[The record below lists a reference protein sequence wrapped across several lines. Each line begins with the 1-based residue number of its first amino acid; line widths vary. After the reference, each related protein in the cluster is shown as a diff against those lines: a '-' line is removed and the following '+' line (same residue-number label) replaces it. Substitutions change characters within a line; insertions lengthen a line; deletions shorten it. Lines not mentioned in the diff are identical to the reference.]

1 MALEDFYEGD
11 EHFCKYSLSFQNY
24 WETFPFQVELLSLL
38 EGNVVLARP
47 ISYHLGKNYL
57 AWFDSAPGVLEGLS
71 PRQCLNSDAGI
82 KRLKMA
88 LLRFPC

>member
-11 EHFCKYSLSFQNY
+11 EHFCKYSLSFQSY
-24 WETFPFQVELLSLL
+24 WETYPFQVELLSLL

-57 AWFDSAPGVLEGLS
+57 A
-71 PRQCLNSDAGI
+71 
-82 KRLKMA
+82 
-88 LLRFPC
+88 